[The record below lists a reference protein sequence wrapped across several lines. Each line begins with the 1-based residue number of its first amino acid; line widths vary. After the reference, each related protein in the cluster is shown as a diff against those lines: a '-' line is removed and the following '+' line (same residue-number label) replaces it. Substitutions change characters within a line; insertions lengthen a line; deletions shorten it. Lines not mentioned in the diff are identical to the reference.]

1 MYNLYN
7 KTAAQCD
14 EEYQA
19 LAAVKKAAFDEG
31 YKQGIERGLKDNANN
46 EKHYAIGYKAGREH
60 GFSAGYAAAQGQ
72 PAAKIEEAYQQGV
85 AAASKLV
92 LLRKN
97 GVGY

>member
-1 MYNLYN
+1 MYTLYN
-7 KTAAQCD
+7 TTESDWK
-14 EEYQA
+14 A
-19 LAAVKKAAFDEG
+19 LEAIKKAAYEEG
-31 YKQGIERGLKDNANN
+31 RIAGFNA
-46 EKHYAIGYKAGREH
+46 
-60 GFSAGYAAAQGQ
+60 GFAAAQGQ